1 MEYTILII
9 IVMGALVATQD
20 YIKRAV
26 QGRWKSAVDD
36 LGDQYDP
43 RNVNSYINY
52 STTSSSDTA
61 VTTINATGGFWT
73 TRRDNSVTSETKK
86 GFIKVGPL

>member
-9 IVMGALVATQD
+9 VVMGALVATHD

-43 RNVNSYINY
+43 RFVNSSINY
-52 STTSSSDTA
+52 STTSASDTA
-61 VTTINATGGFWT
+61 VTTMNVNGGFWT
-73 TRRDNSVTSETKK
+73 TRRDNSVTSEAKK
-86 GFIKVGPL
+86 GFIGVGAN